1 MIEQNLGNLERV
13 VRLILGAALVA
24 FAIMAPTLSLT
35 EVFVGFIGLTLILN
49 GIFSRCY
56 VWYILDLNT
65 ARNANPDRA

>member
-35 EVFVGFIGLTLILN
+35 EMFVGFIGLTLVLN

-56 VWYILDLNT
+56 VWYIFDLNT
-65 ARNANPDRA
+65 AENSKPDRV